1 MWYLDIGKWIGSMD
15 GRGELE
21 GWTPDTFYLISYFMF
36 SYWLHQGGAKESKK
50 RKRLLKNIYHKC
62 TRNDNVFTRGK
73 RSVIM

>member
-1 MWYLDIGKWIGSMD
+1 MD

-50 RKRLLKNIYHKC
+50 EKKALKKYI
-62 TRNDNVFTRGK
+62 
-73 RSVIM
+73 S